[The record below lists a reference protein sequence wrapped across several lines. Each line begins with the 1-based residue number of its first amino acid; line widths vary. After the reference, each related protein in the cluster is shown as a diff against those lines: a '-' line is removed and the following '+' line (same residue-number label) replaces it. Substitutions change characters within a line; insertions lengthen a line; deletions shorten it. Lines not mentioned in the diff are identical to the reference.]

1 MNRPKRPTLQ
11 DVANLVGVTKMTVSR
26 YLRDPNQVS
35 AALRDSLQRAVE
47 ELGYIPSRAPDILSK
62 ARSHAIGVLLPSI
75 SNQVFSALIRGVES
89 VTEPAGYQTL
99 YAHFGYDALI
109 EEARVAMLLSF
120 HVDGLILSES
130 HHTERTR
137 RMIQIAGIPVVEV
150 METPDK
156 PIDLAVG
163 LDHTA
168 AARDMTEAMIASG
181 KRHIVYLAARL
192 DSRTHQRLAGYRQ
205 AMGAAGLS
213 AHVVET
219 EAPSTFTLGGKLA
232 DDALNRHPELDGLFC
247 TNDDVAAGAMLAC
260 QQRGLRIPDDI
271 AIAGYNALNIGMALS
286 PQLASV
292 VTPREAIGRIAA
304 ERLLGRLAGKDY
316 PDRVVD
322 LGYTLALGGSVAAAN
337 RA

>member
-1 MNRPKRPTLQ
+1 MNQPKRPTLQ
-11 DVANLVGVTKMTVSR
+11 DVAELVGVTKMTISR
-26 YLRDPNQVS
+26 YLRDPKQVS
-35 AALRDSLQRAVE
+35 AALHDKIKAALDQ
-47 ELGYIPSRAPDILSK
+47 LGYIPSRAPDILSK
-62 ARSHAIGVLLPSI
+62 AHSHAIGVLLPSI

-99 YAHFGYDALI
+99 YAHFGYDPLI

-130 HHTERTR
+130 DHTKRTR
-137 RMIQIAGIPVVEV
+137 RMIQTAGIPVVEV

-156 PIDLAVG
+156 PIYLAVG

-168 AARDMTEAMIASG
+168 AAREMTEAMIASG
-181 KRHIVYLAARL
+181 KRRIVYLAARL
-192 DSRTHQRLAGYRQ
+192 DSRTHQRIAGYRQ
-205 AMGAAGLS
+205 ALGAAGLT

-219 EAPSTFTLGGKLA
+219 EAPSTFTLGAKLA
-232 DDALNRHPELDGLFC
+232 ADALARHPELDGLFC
-247 TNDDVAAGAMLAC
+247 TNDDVAVGAMLAC
-260 QQRGLRIPDDI
+260 QQRGLRVPDDV
-271 AIAGYNALNIGMALS
+271 AIAGYNALDIGKALS

-292 VTPREAIGRIAA
+292 VTPRETIGRVAA
-304 ERLLGRLAGKDY
+304 ERLLGRLAGLDY

-322 LGYTLALGGSVAAAN
+322 LGYTLALGGSVHAAN